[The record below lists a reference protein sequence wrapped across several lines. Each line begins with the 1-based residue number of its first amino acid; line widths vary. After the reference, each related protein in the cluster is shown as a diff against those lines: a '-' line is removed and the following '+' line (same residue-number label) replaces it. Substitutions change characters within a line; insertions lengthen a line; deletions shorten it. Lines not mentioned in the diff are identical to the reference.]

1 MQHTVPTVQGTA
13 HPTARSLMMR
23 AGRRALKQLVT
34 GGVQEGG
41 SNRGLVMALSACGT
55 FMVFASMVATGRVLV
70 RHLINKRVEEY
81 IQSRA

>member
-1 MQHTVPTVQGTA
+1 MS
-13 HPTARSLMMR
+13 RY
-23 AGRRALKQLVT
+23 
-34 GGVQEGG
+34 GVLEGV
-41 SNRGLVMALSACGT
+41 STRGLVMALSACGT